1 MDRSDEPSTEAK
13 LAFLRAGHP
22 GCEVVETH
30 MAWVLLD
37 AVHALKLKKPVR
49 YPFLDFSTVA
59 AREAD
64 ARAEL
69 RLNRRLASGVYLGLL
84 ALQWDGERFALVPE
98 DRLPGPGRTVD
109 WLVLMRRLPAARM
122 LDHLLRDGVVEPA
135 RIDTLAD
142 VLVDFYRRAPRAAV
156 EADELVAR
164 LREERRIDREVLTQP
179 AFALAEAPA
188 LLQRFDAACSA
199 AAPLLHERVRAG
211 RIVEGHG
218 DLRPEHVCL
227 VEPPVVI
234 DCLEFNAAL
243 REVDPFE
250 ELAFLGLEC
259 ALLGAPWVGPR
270 LVARCGQALAD
281 RPPAPLLD
289 LYVARRALLRA
300 RLAAAHLLEA
310 APRTPERWLPQARRY
325 LARAQAALDGF
336 SAASPH
342 GST

>member
-1 MDRSDEPSTEAK
+1 MDRPDEPSTEAR

-37 AVHALKLKKPVR
+37 REHALKLKKPVR

-69 RLNRRLASGVYLGLL
+69 RLNRRLAPGVYLGLL

-98 DRLPGPGRTVD
+98 ERLPAPGRSVD

-122 LDHLLRDGVVEPA
+122 LDRLIAAGGVDPQD
-135 RIDTLAD
+135 IDTLAD
-142 VLVDFYRRAPRAAV
+142 RLVAFYRT
-156 EADELVAR
+156 VAR
-164 LREERRIDREVLTQP
+164 AGVDAQTLLARLAEERRIDAQVLTRP

-188 LLQRFDAACSA
+188 LLARFEAACA
-199 AAPLLHERVRAG
+199 VAAPLLAARAAEG

-234 DCLEFNAAL
+234 DCLEFNAAM
-243 REVDPFE
+243 REVDPFD
-250 ELAFLGLEC
+250 ELSFLGLEC
-259 ALLGAPWVGPR
+259 ALLGAPWIGPH
-270 LVARCGQALAD
+270 LIARCAEALGD
-281 RPPAPLLD
+281 RPAPALLAFHA
-289 LYVARRALLRA
+289 ARRALLRA
-300 RLAAAHLLEA
+300 RLAAAHLLES
-310 APRTPERWLPQARRY
+310 APRMPARWLPLARRY
-325 LARAQAALDGF
+325 LDEAAAALARFNG
-336 SAASPH
+336 ASPH
-342 GST
+342 GSP